1 MLLFFW
7 FLACYLTNSGDV
19 LKKKKKG
26 GNLAFNCGNL
36 SGTLPHVCFKCH
48 WTTTRVLYR
57 TANCC
62 IEMYIFVKIF
72 LLKACLLSLCIFSL
86 CIKTDGVRLKKKTLI
101 DESFRCLCHI
111 YLCFNI
117 FFFQINMNWRTKEP
131 FVWPPFMA
139 LVTPHPP
146 VITACFP
153 ISVDGSCLTLITP
166 PVADGSHQNDT
177 LTGLSSLSVW
187 ICVKLTALRA
197 ELDGSLSSL
206 VGLIASVSLGWCRI
220 SVFSD

>member
-1 MLLFFW
+1 MGNCYVTFCLVFGLLFNKQWWCF
-7 FLACYLTNSGDV
+7 
-19 LKKKKKG
+19 KKKKG
-26 GNLAFNCGNL
+26 RNLAFNCGNL

-86 CIKTDGVRLKKKTLI
+86 CIKTDGVRLKKKNPDRRVIQMFVSYLPLFKHFLFSNKYELKDKRTFCLA
-101 DESFRCLCHI
+101 SFH
-111 YLCFNI
+111 
-117 FFFQINMNWRTKEP
+117 
-131 FVWPPFMA
+131 
-139 LVTPHPP
+139 
-146 VITACFP
+146 
-153 ISVDGSCLTLITP
+153 GSCHSTSSSNYR
-166 PVADGSHQNDT
+166 VFSHQHRRLVFDIDYAPGGRWEPSKWHFNR
-177 LTGLSSLSVW
+177 LSSLSVW

-206 VGLIASVSLGWCRI
+206 VGLIASVSLG
-220 SVFSD
+220 